1 VTYGFGGRH
10 SIQLSYGCPDN
21 GTSRRR
27 SFRSTASMGS
37 AISSVDHLPHKPRR
51 ICDGALAEVVA
62 MWLQRFLPTLA

>member
-1 VTYGFGGRH
+1 
-10 SIQLSYGCPDN
+10 
-21 GTSRRR
+21 
-27 SFRSTASMGS
+27 MGS